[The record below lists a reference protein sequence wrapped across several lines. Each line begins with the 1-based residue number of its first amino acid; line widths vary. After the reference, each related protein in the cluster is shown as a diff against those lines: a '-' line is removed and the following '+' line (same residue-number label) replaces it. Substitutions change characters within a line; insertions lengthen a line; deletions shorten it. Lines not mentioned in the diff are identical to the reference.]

1 MDREIEPRFTLDEL
15 IDATGVNQRTI
26 RYYVQQGLVPPAA
39 GKGRSSHYTSA
50 HVEALTQIREL
61 RDRNLS
67 IEEIRQ
73 VIEADAQPA
82 VLSAAGESWTRFVLH
97 PGVEIHVLADAPE
110 HVHVLVD
117 QMQQLARR
125 WLGENDQPPH
135 N

>member
-1 MDREIEPRFTLDEL
+1 MDREIEPRFTLNEL

-39 GKGRSSHYTSA
+39 GKGRSAHYTSA

-73 VIEADAQPA
+73 RVEAESQPS
-82 VLSAAGESWTRFVLH
+82 VSPIAGESWTRIVVH
-97 PGVEIHVLADAPE
+97 PGVEIHVHANAPD
-110 HVHVLVD
+110 HVHALID

-125 WLGENDQPPH
+125 WLGDNDETLQ